1 MLMSTRYFE
10 LLALICA
17 AAAAVV
23 LLAVVVWRALRGRHD
38 DEE

>member
-1 MLMSTRYFE
+1 MSTRYFE
-10 LLALICA
+10 LLTLICA

-23 LLAVVVWRALRGRHD
+23 LLAVVVWRALCGRGD

>member
-1 MLMSTRYFE
+1 MSTRYFE

-17 AAAAVV
+17 AAAVVV